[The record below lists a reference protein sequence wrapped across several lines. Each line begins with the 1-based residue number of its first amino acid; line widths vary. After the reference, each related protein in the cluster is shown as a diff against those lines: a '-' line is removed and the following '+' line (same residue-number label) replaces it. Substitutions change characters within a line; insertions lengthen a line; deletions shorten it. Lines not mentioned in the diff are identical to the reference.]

1 MIIIEI
7 DLDSRLMLYD
17 KVLCNLIS
25 KVNKDY
31 LPWLKGGFGTR
42 CVLSFGWL
50 LVAVKQV
57 MFACAI

>member
-1 MIIIEI
+1 MIIEM

-17 KVLCNLIS
+17 KVLCDLVS

-42 CVLSFGWL
+42 YILSFGWL
-50 LVAVKQV
+50 LVAVK
-57 MFACAI
+57 